1 MMYNS
6 KTSAGRRMRALA
18 LVPALGAAIFVT
30 YLPAVAGAMES
41 ASEASLSALIPTD
54 AGMQAAVVTA
64 VTVDNDKVTK
74 NTSAGQPLPKSEA
87 GLTVTVTPESRDK
100 LAVDAAGKR
109 RNDIKMDDIVV
120 VGYGS
125 SKKQDA
131 SGSDGAGGK
140 VTDSAGEKPFDVV
153 DERPSYPGGEVEIMK
168 YIAKNI
174 RYPKDAME
182 DSIQGRV
189 VLRFVVGKDGK
200 VTSPEI
206 LRGVCPSIDAEAL
219 RVVSTLQPFTPA
231 KLDGKPVAVWCVLPV
246 VFRLTA
252 NSSVKSMTL
261 SAGDNDKGGITSVK
275 LDGDEKSVVYVV
287 DGVRVESIRDID
299 PNTIES
305 VSVWK
310 SEDSPLCVK
319 YKKPVVEIKLKK

>member
-1 MMYNS
+1 
-6 KTSAGRRMRALA
+6 MRALA

-74 NTSAGQPLPKSEA
+74 NTSAGQPLPKAEA

-131 SGSDGAGGK
+131 SGSDGP
-140 VTDSAGEKPFDVV
+140 DFDIF
-153 DERPSYPGGEVEIMK
+153 RTSFP
-168 YIAKNI
+168 
-174 RYPKDAME
+174 
-182 DSIQGRV
+182 
-189 VLRFVVGKDGK
+189 DG
-200 VTSPEI
+200 
-206 LRGVCPSIDAEAL
+206 
-219 RVVSTLQPFTPA
+219 
-231 KLDGKPVAVWCVLPV
+231 
-246 VFRLTA
+246 
-252 NSSVKSMTL
+252 
-261 SAGDNDKGGITSVK
+261 
-275 LDGDEKSVVYVV
+275 Y
-287 DGVRVESIRDID
+287 
-299 PNTIES
+299 
-305 VSVWK
+305 
-310 SEDSPLCVK
+310 
-319 YKKPVVEIKLKK
+319 